1 MPLTDK
7 IRGKLMSPLKNAL
20 LGFAVSV
27 SPGVLTRESEKTL
40 GAAVE
45 KIAEDIAENT
55 AQNFEEQLKNFG
67 PNKGPTTN
75 AANPSEDIPA
85 ADNFPDTPKNDIMP
99 DKNIAKALEAEAAT
113 QPNSP
118 TEEANSK
125 PKSSEENSTEQ
136 GNLAAQGE
144 QQGTGEKKEK
154 NPNETPE
161 EKAEREQ
168 EEAEEKAYQE
178 ELEAARKKLPSGKGA
193 LTQTLNSLINRQK
206 IKKLEKQLAKLGANL
221 KQWQRELDKKKK
233 ILSRTEKQKARLE
246 NKKKRID
253 KIRKFLRVFNW
264 TAGFL
269 IFFWTLEITIPWKK
283 ALDAAALRLEQMIA
297 PLEEKIKTIK
307 KVITVIEKQIK
318 IVQRQMTEITMKI
331 YALYNQGLFEQ
342 RNTPQGNAQRV

>member
-45 KIAEDIAENT
+45 KIAGDIAENT
-55 AQNFEEQLKNFG
+55 AQNFEEQLQNFG
-67 PNKGPTTN
+67 PNKGPDA
-75 AANPSEDIPA
+75 AANPSEAVPA

-99 DKNIAKALEAEAAT
+99 DKNIAKALEAEAAPQT
-113 QPNSP
+113 NSSS
-118 TEEANSK
+118 EDANQK
-125 PKSSEENSTEQ
+125 PKSSEENPKEQ
-136 GNLAAQGE
+136 G
-144 QQGTGEKKEK
+144 KEE

-161 EKAEREQ
+161 EKAKREQ
-168 EEAEEKAYQE
+168 EESEEQAYQE
-178 ELEAARKKLPSGKGA
+178 ELEASRKELPSEKGA
-193 LTQTLNSLINRQK
+193 ITQTLNSLLNRRK
-206 IKKLEKQLAKLGANL
+206 IKKLEKQLTKLGASL
-221 KQWQRELDKKKK
+221 KQWQRQISKEKK
-233 ILSRTEKQKARLE
+233 ILSRIEKQKARLDT
-246 NKKKRID
+246 KKKRVD

-264 TAGFL
+264 TAGFI

-297 PLEEKIKTIK
+297 PLEERIKTIK
-307 KVITVIEKQIK
+307 KIIEVIEKQIK

-331 YALYNQGLFEQ
+331 YALYNQGLFEK